1 MWAITVPGSPADY
14 PSAPGVGGDAADEF
28 VETAPSKQDRVVLV
42 ADNHLEAHQRIALSN
57 AWGREMTMKA
67 AVLEAPYRFRIE
79 ERPLPAL
86 RPGWALLKVK
96 GAGLCGSDLHFYR
109 GVLQAPPGLVRGH
122 EIAGVIADAGD
133 TGLPLGQAAVVCPMI
148 GCGACRACQR
158 GEYHICENLKMI
170 GSGDFP
176 GGFAEYVA
184 VPKEKLYPVDSG
196 VLPFAHAA
204 LADCVGV
211 GLHAANVIQLRPGE
225 ATTILGDGAIA
236 LFLLQFCVARGAK
249 PVIVV
254 GKHERNLEFARQ
266 FGADLTLD
274 ARREDLVSA
283 VLNFSGHQDVV
294 FEAAGGHIPP
304 YETAL
309 RMLRRGGRVG
319 LLGLT
324 GETQVL
330 VPWKDMVV
338 FEQALVGMMGYST
351 FDGVDEL
358 RQTIDMMVSG
368 EVRIPPEMITRIK
381 LEDIGQGFQ
390 MMVDRAR
397 SGVIKVVIDW
407 EKA

>member
-1 MWAITVPGSPADY
+1 MESRLGIG
-14 PSAPGVGGDAADEF
+14 
-28 VETAPSKQDRVVLV
+28 
-42 ADNHLEAHQRIALSN
+42 LS
-57 AWGREMTMKA
+57 MKA
-67 AVLEAPYRFRIE
+67 AILEAPFHLRIE

-86 RPGWALLKVK
+86 QPGWALIRVK

-109 GVLQAPPGLVRGH
+109 GELQAPPGLVRGH

-133 TGLPLGQAAVVCPMI
+133 TGLPMGQAVVVCPMV
-148 GCGACRACQR
+148 GCGECRACQR

-184 VPKEKLYPVDSG
+184 APKEKVYPFDAG
-196 VLPFAHAA
+196 ALPFDHAC

-211 GLHAANVIQLRPGE
+211 ALHAANVIRLKPGE
-225 ATTILGDGAIA
+225 ATTIIGDGVIA

-249 PVIVV
+249 PVVV
-254 GKHERNLEFARQ
+254 IGKHRRNLEFARQ

-274 ARREDLVSA
+274 ARCEDLASA
-283 VLNFSGHQDVV
+283 VADFSGPQDVV
-294 FEAAGGHIPP
+294 FEAAGGHTPQ
-304 YETAL
+304 YQAAL
-309 RMLRRGGRVG
+309 RMLRPGGRVG

-324 GETQVL
+324 GETKVP
-330 VPWKDMVV
+330 VPWRDMVV

-358 RQTIDMMVSG
+358 RQTIDMMQAG
-368 EVRIPPEMITRIK
+368 EIRIPPEMLTLIR

-390 MMVDRAR
+390 MMLDRAH
-397 SGVIKVVIDW
+397 SGVIKVVIEEAD
-407 EKA
+407 